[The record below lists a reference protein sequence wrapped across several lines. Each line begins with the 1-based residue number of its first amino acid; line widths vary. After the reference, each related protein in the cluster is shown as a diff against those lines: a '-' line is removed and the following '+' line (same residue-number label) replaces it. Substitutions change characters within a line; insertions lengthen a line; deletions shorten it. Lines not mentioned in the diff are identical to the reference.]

1 MIPVVNSNREMRL
14 VGSVSRSKTLG
25 LMSEAIA
32 KSGVENT
39 I

>member
-1 MIPVVNSNREMRL
+1 MCL